1 MNQCILTVGISAS
14 GKTTWA
20 NEQVAAF
27 QKEGE
32 TWVNLNRDDIRAEVF
47 YRMTGDV
54 KFDWRR
60 WNRKWEKIV
69 TEEWRTS
76 INQIINTPTI
86 LGAIISD
93 TNLNP
98 KTRSFLENVFGSA
111 GWQVKHQFFEISY
124 EEAVKRDLQRENPVG
139 SSVIAEQIEKYWEQ
153 FGVRYVPDTSLPKAV
168 IVDIDGTLA
177 HHHGVRNIFEWSKV
191 LQDKPDALVVEV
203 VKGLKARGIEIVIT
217 SGRDDVCRDQ
227 TRDWI
232 GKHLCLEPAGLHMR
246 VTGDTRRDCIVKR
259 EIFFRDISPKFNVI
273 GAIDDRPQVI
283 MGCWRPLGIPVLMA
297 GRHNPYIW
305 F

>member
-1 MNQCILTVGISAS
+1 MKQCILTVGISAS

-69 TEEWRTS
+69 TEEWKTS
-76 INQIINTPTI
+76 INQIINTPNI
-86 LGAIISD
+86 QGIIISD

-139 SSVIAEQIEKYWEQ
+139 SSVIAEQIEKYWTQ
-153 FGVRYVPDTSLPKAV
+153 FGERYYPDQNLPKAV

-177 HHHGVRNIFEWSKV
+177 HHHGVRTIYEWDKV
-191 LQDKPDALVVEV
+191 SMDAPDDLVVEV
-203 VKGLKARGIEIVIT
+203 VRGLKAQNVEVVIV
-217 SGRDDVCRDQ
+217 SCRDDICKDA
-227 TRDWI
+227 TWNWLCE
-232 GKHLCLEPAGLHMR
+232 HLKFKPSALYMR
-246 VTGDTRRDCIVKR
+246 VTGDTRSDCLVKR
-259 EIFFRDISPKFNVI
+259 EIFFHDIAHKFNVI
-273 GAIDDRPQVI
+273 GAIEDRPKVVRL
-283 MGCWRPLGIPVLMA
+283 WHSLGIRVLAA
-297 GRHNPYIW
+297 G
-305 F
+305 FQSKEF

>member
-1 MNQCILTVGISAS
+1 MKQCILTVGVSAS

-20 NEQVAAF
+20 NECVIAF

-32 TWVNLNRDDIRAEVF
+32 LWVNLNRDEIRGEVF

-69 TEEWRTS
+69 TEEWKAAIDR
-76 INQIINTPTI
+76 IINDPVI
-86 LGAIISD
+86 LGAVISD

-111 GWQVKHQFFEISY
+111 GWQVKMQFFDISY
-124 EEAVKRDLQRENPVG
+124 EEAVKRDLQREIPVG
-139 SSVIAEQIEKYWEQ
+139 SSVIAEQIEKYWIQ
-153 FGVRYVPDTSLPKAV
+153 FGERYQPDVTLTKAV

-177 HHHGVRNIFEWSKV
+177 HHHGVRNIFEWDKV
-191 LQDKPDALVVEV
+191 EHDKPDPLVVEV
-203 VKGLKARGIEIVIT
+203 VKGLKSQGIHIVIT
-217 SGRDDVCRDQ
+217 SGRDDICKRQ
-227 TRDWI
+227 TWEWLYRYL
-232 GKHLCLEPAGLHMR
+232 GFEPSALHMR

-259 EIFFRDISPKFNVI
+259 EIFFRDIAPKFNVI
-273 GAIDDRPQVI
+273 GAIDDRPQVVRL
-283 MGCWRPLGIPVLMA
+283 WHSLGIRVLA
-297 GRHNPYIW
+297 CGLQHKE